1 MAEDRRLLLSEEQL
15 NLINLSV
22 VKNIRKCIPEI
33 TERFT
38 LFVVEKIDTHLKQF
52 WSQEKR
58 NEESYLIQKLNKK
71 QHISYTAITNCSPI
85 YLRKEK
91 NLSANL
97 QDLNDY

>member
-22 VKNIRKCIPEI
+22 VKNIRKCIPDI

-38 LFVVEKIDTHLKQF
+38 SFVMVKIDTHLKQF

-58 NEESYLIQKLNKK
+58 NAELPYTKIKQEEL
-71 QHISYTAITNCSPI
+71 
-85 YLRKEK
+85 
-91 NLSANL
+91 
-97 QDLNDY
+97 